1 MNRETM
7 EEQQAETERDRQ
19 QTERTEEDPLEE
31 RPIDPTKLMRIASLV
46 REVLEEARRMPPT
59 QEAASELAG
68 LYGRVKR
75 QLDDALP
82 EFLVEELDNMEL
94 DLPFKDGATADEV
107 RVAYSG
113 LIGWLGGLF
122 QGLQASF
129 QAQSAVAQLEHAD
142 PTQRTEGPMR
152 PGRQKEG
159 YL

>member
-1 MNRETM
+1 MERDTM
-7 EEQQAETERDRQ
+7 EDEQLD
-19 QTERTEEDPLEE
+19 QTGTDPLDE

-59 QEAASELAG
+59 QEAAAELAA
-68 LYGRVKR
+68 LYGRVKK
-75 QLDDALP
+75 QLEDALP
-82 EFLVEELDNMEL
+82 EFLVDELNNMEL
-94 DLPFKDGATADEV
+94 DLPFQDGATADEV

-129 QAQSAVAQLEHAD
+129 QAQSAVAQLEQAETGAKGGETGV
-142 PTQRTEGPMR
+142 PTR
-152 PGRQKEG
+152 GRHKKEG